1 MKTDILDLINIEKK
15 IFNAGKIPSE
25 YEVTRLSHSHRNE
38 IVFFELDKF
47 PYRCVTNIL
56 SNREDLYRILGVDN
70 DLGAYEKILKAMKNP
85 SDLNTVSF
93 NDYFSIAE
101 LDMDSLPFIK
111 YYREDGGYYLTSAIF
126 LACMDNICNA
136 SYHRVMRIGKDKGVV
151 RIVPRHLYHIMKYY
165 HEKNKDLPVAVI
177 LGTHPLIEL
186 ASSLTP
192 SFGVFE
198 ISIGATLLGDNRV
211 AKTPLYN
218 IPVPIMTGIVL
229 EGRITR
235 ETAWEGPFVDILRL
249 VDPRRKQPI
258 FELDAV
264 YVSRVY
270 EPFYHAIV
278 PGLWEHILLMGFPR
292 EPIIYEALKK
302 YTPNIKGIRLTM
314 GSGGWLH
321 AVVSIKQSKPYEA
334 RSIGLAVLYAHP
346 SVKHVVVVDDDID
359 INDSAQV
366 EWAIAT
372 RVRGGED
379 VIILRNM
386 RGSTLDPRGL
396 EGVGDKVVIDATKP
410 FNEPW
415 DKYRRVE
422 IP

>member
-1 MKTDILDLINIEKK
+1 
-15 IFNAGKIPSE
+15 
-25 YEVTRLSHSHRNE
+25 
-38 IVFFELDKF
+38 
-47 PYRCVTNIL
+47 
-56 SNREDLYRILGVDN
+56 
-70 DLGAYEKILKAMKNP
+70 
-85 SDLNTVSF
+85 
-93 NDYFSIAE
+93 
-101 LDMDSLPFIK
+101 
-111 YYREDGGYYLTSAIF
+111 
-126 LACMDNICNA
+126 
-136 SYHRVMRIGKDKGVV
+136 
-151 RIVPRHLYHIMKYY
+151 MKYY
-165 HEKNKDLPVAVI
+165 HEKDKDLPVAVI

-235 ETAWEGPFVDILRL
+235 EMAWEGPFVDILRL
-249 VDPRRKQPI
+249 VDPRRKQPV

-302 YTPNIKGIRLTM
+302 YTPNIKGIRLTL

-359 INDSAQV
+359 INDPVQI

-379 VIILRNM
+379 IIILRNM